1 MKHAPVHVVDT
12 TCVAVADA
20 ARFTELVRDR
30 IAPVMKDA
38 GAPMV
43 ALRTTST
50 EIGEDVLVQ
59 AVWSVPDHAAWNRV
73 RRNFFMDPR
82 WHAAW
87 AEAAP
92 LRRSGT
98 RRFYYPVIEEAEA

>member
-1 MKHAPVHVVDT
+1 MKHAPVHIVDT
-12 TCVAVADA
+12 VSVAAADA
-20 ARFTELVRDR
+20 RRYAALIRGSV
-30 IAPVMKDA
+30 APVMSDA
-38 GAPMV
+38 GA
-43 ALRTTST
+43 ALIELRTTSP

-59 AVWSVPDHAAWNRV
+59 AVWRVADHAEWNRV

-87 AEAAP
+87 VQAAP

-98 RRFYYPVIEEAEA
+98 RRFYYPETGEVGT

>member
-1 MKHAPVHVVDT
+1 MRHAPVDIVDT
-12 TCVAVADA
+12 AAVALPDV
-20 ARFTELVRDR
+20 ARFVTLLRER
-30 IAPVMKDA
+30 IAPAMTAA
-38 GAPMV
+38 GADLV
-43 ALRTTST
+43 VLRTTSD

-59 AVWSVPDHAAWNRV
+59 AVWRVSDHGQWNCV
-73 RRNFFMDPR
+73 RRNFFLDPE

-98 RRFYYPVIEEAEA
+98 RRFYYPVEGGDQP